1 MELQSTADLSW
12 HVARRCD
19 GGTCVMVARRGDR
32 ILIGNTSSPA
42 GPITRFTTAEWRQFI
57 KFAKQGVFDAFG

>member
-1 MELQSTADLSW
+1 
-12 HVARRCD
+12 
-19 GGTCVMVARRGDR
+19 MVARRGDR